1 MARYCTTNASGLT
14 DREQMVLTCIQNT
27 QADKGYPP
35 TVREI
40 CEQTGMKSTSTVQY
54 YLDSLEKKGWIRRN
68 PTKSRGI
75 EILKETESDKP
86 EVLMV
91 PVIGDVAAGFPI
103 YAQQNP
109 EEYFPL
115 PASSYGGKEVYMLR
129 VHGDSMIDIG
139 IYDGDKVIVEACDT
153 AENGDIVVALVDDSA
168 TVKRFYKE
176 DGHYR
181 LQPENKTMEPIIV
194 NHVNVQGIVLEV
206 LHSLRR

>member
-91 PVIGDVAAGFPI
+91 PVIGDVAAGLPI

>member
-1 MARYCTTNASGLT
+1 MARYCITNPDGLT
-14 DREQMVLTCIQNT
+14 DREQEVLFCIRKVQK
-27 QADKGYPP
+27 DRGYPP

-40 CEQTGMKSTSTVQY
+40 CEQAGMKSTSTVQY

-68 PTKSRGI
+68 PAKSRGI
-75 EILKETESDKP
+75 ELLREVETDKP

-91 PVIGDVAAGFPI
+91 PVIGDVAAGLPI

-115 PASSYGGKEVYMLR
+115 PASSYGGKEGYMLR
-129 VHGDSMIDIG
+129 VHGDSMIDIE
-139 IYDGDKVIVEACDT
+139 IYDGDKVIVQACDT

-194 NHVNVQGIVLEV
+194 EHVNIQGIVLEV